1 MSNPAPPAAG
11 WRADLAAL
19 TALADSTLLLAM
31 DAETAA
37 SASIGVPAMPS
48 AIVDRLRTQIQT
60 VADRLVLSER
70 QLNAAEASFA
80 LPAAELRDWE
90 TNLLSVAARL
100 EKIRDVTDD
109 ALTVPVPKI
118 ARVSLAEK
126 RNELLGSAANAPSPS
141 SSRAMAAGAVDMS
154 PAQLQLLQQ
163 EMIDDQDGQL
173 DALAAVVG
181 RQKLVALDM
190 DGELDT
196 QVRLLDTFDEDLDQ
210 AESRLRRAQQGVAN
224 VLTKSSA
231 SSAWWLIAALVII
244 LVLLIVIL

>member
-1 MSNPAPPAAG
+1 MSTPTPPAAG

-141 SSRAMAAGAVDMS
+141 NSRAMGAGAVDMS

-163 EMIDDQDGQL
+163 EMIDDGQL

-210 AESRLRRAQQGVAN
+210 TESRLRRTQQSVAN